1 MTKNENIHQSGGTIP
16 TFLGFTDPFRLGLRI
31 VEMKRLAERY
41 KVWDFLVPK
50 RGFQGGT
57 DGAMDCWVFLGFMG
71 FHDIHD
77 YPMISMIN
85 HLFQW

>member
-41 KVWDFLVPK
+41 KVWDFLVPPGGMP
-50 RGFQGGT
+50 RGK
-57 DGAMDCWVFLGFMG
+57 L
-71 FHDIHD
+71 
-77 YPMISMIN
+77 SMIIP
-85 HLFQW
+85 